1 MVRGIPVLQ
10 CTTVFMDMAPWL
22 NNLDE
27 LGFQWCSQFIQV
39 ISQYMTSNHWYDSHF
54 IDLF

>member
-1 MVRGIPVLQ
+1 MAHGIPVLQ
-10 CTTVFMDMAPWL
+10 RTTVFMDMAPWL
-22 NNLDE
+22 NNFDE